1 MDHRQS
7 SLPLAPVPLTTV
19 LPQIRLVATDMDGTL
34 TQDEHFTPTLLKT
47 LAALAQA
54 QVPVLIVT
62 GRSAGWVQGLVHYL
76 PIVGAI
82 AENGGIFFQ
91 KGSAVTHALIE
102 IPDWPHHRQHLA
114 SMFTTLREMNPSLRA
129 SEDNQFRL
137 TDWTF
142 DVQGLSPDCISA
154 LALAC
159 QQVGWGFTYST
170 VQCHIRPL
178 AQDKGPGL
186 RQVLQRF
193 FPDIRPDQVLT
204 VGDSPNDAG
213 LFDPAQFPYSVGV
226 ANVRHYCDRL
236 QHPPRFITH
245 HPEVLG
251 FQSLMAQLLDIQT
264 SLPS

>member
-34 TQDEHFTPTLLKT
+34 THNGQFTPALIKT
-47 LAALAQA
+47 LEALAQA
-54 QVPVLIVT
+54 QIPVMIVT

-82 AENGGIFFQ
+82 AENGGVFFQ
-91 KGSAVTHALIE
+91 KDSGE
-102 IPDWPHHRQHLA
+102 IHELVELPDRAHHRQHLA
-114 SMFTTLREMNPSLRA
+114 TLFANLRETHPSLKE
-129 SEDNQFRL
+129 SEDNRFRL

-142 DVQGLSPDCISA
+142 DVQGLSPEQISA
-154 LALAC
+154 LAFAC

-170 VQCHIRPL
+170 VQCHIRPI

-186 RQVLQRF
+186 QQVLQRF
-193 FPDIRPDQVLT
+193 FPDIRPHQVLT
-204 VGDSPNDAG
+204 VGDSPNDEG

-236 QHPPRFITH
+236 RHPPRFITP
-245 HPEVLG
+245 HPEVTG
-251 FQSLMAQLLDIQT
+251 FQGLMAQLLAIHTD
-264 SLPS
+264 PPA